1 MRTSVEDGF
10 LLPLP
15 RCSQLGNVSHKY
27 ATNPTNSNA
36 KSRILQMPT
45 SHHNTTTTGIAD
57 NSNSHQS
64 CQKRVLCSDKDT
76 NCKTHIPQL
85 FHTSSITM
93 SNYLSIS
100 SSMMLWPCRIFFLL
114 SILSAFD
121 RSSVVVNGFETPSR
135 YTLPKGIHESI
146 LRNKEQQSL
155 KPSPPSVRKYDLGL
169 GKNKPLLPNNN
180 PKGQGTAKMSASYSA
195 ESGHSND
202 NTKSATY
209 DACQFL
215 VEHEAT
221 RAYPAP
227 EEKRTDTQS
236 SNDRLIDTATTKTT
250 LSREGPSSNGK
261 KDSKAQTKEQQQGP
275 YWGSKAISTK
285 ASSSS
290 AHSAPNSNSPRKKK
304 QPVKVQPKRLLEDCL
319 IILDHDD
326 SSDAPAPVSMN
337 STIWSHPDT
346 PQLDMNSVWVEML
359 LHNQMGLAQQQHQK

>member
-10 LLPLP
+10 LLSLP

-64 CQKRVLCSDKDT
+64 CQKRVLCSYKDT
-76 NCKTHIPQL
+76 NCRTYIPQL
-85 FHTSSITM
+85 FHTSSIIM
-93 SNYLSIS
+93 SNFLSIS
-100 SSMMLWPCRIFFLL
+100 SSMRWLFRIFFLI
-114 SILSAFD
+114 SVASTFD
-121 RSSVVVNGFETPSR
+121 RSSGVVNGFETPSR

-155 KPSPPSVRKYDLGL
+155 KPSPPSVRKYHLGL
-169 GKNKPLLPNNN
+169 GKNKPLLRNDN
-180 PKGQGTAKMSASYSA
+180 PKTKGPSTTSASSSTEFSHA
-195 ESGHSND
+195 NENA
-202 NTKSATY
+202 KSATY

-236 SNDRLIDTATTKTT
+236 SNDRLIDTTARTTI
-250 LSREGPSSNGK
+250 SREGPSSNGK
-261 KDSKAQTKEQQQGP
+261 NDSKAQTKEPQQGP

-290 AHSAPNSNSPRKKK
+290 AHSASKSNPPRKKK

-326 SSDAPAPVSMN
+326 PSDAPAPVSMN

-359 LHNQMGLAQQQHQK
+359 LHNQMGLAQQQNQK